1 MCFIPN
7 EGYGDG
13 SVHCPGTKMG
23 EESCEVAEQ
32 QELRENDITKERG
45 MTNSDIKKGAMI
57 EALEQ
62 SLGVVTTACKVVG
75 ISRETH
81 YRWLKEDDEY
91 KEKVESLVDVALDF
105 AESQLHKQI
114 RDGNSTA
121 TIFFLKTKGK
131 NRGYIERQEIHN
143 TGDNLFNIQILG
155 EGTEN
160 E

>member
-1 MCFIPN
+1 
-7 EGYGDG
+7 
-13 SVHCPGTKMG
+13 MG
-23 EESCEVAEQ
+23 QKSCKVAEQ
-32 QELRENDITKERG
+32 QKLRENDITKERR

-57 EALEQ
+57 ESLEQ

-81 YRWLKEDDEY
+81 YRWMKEDEEY
-91 KEKVESLVDVALDF
+91 RKKVEGLIDVALDF